1 MTGPSKDEPRRDQ
14 TSQDGEPGEVVISGL
29 DTGPGLDERENVSP
43 TDELVS
49 LQPLLPHKE
58 PEDEDG

>member
-1 MTGPSKDEPRRDQ
+1 MTGPFPDEPQHAQ
-14 TSQDGEPGEVVISGL
+14 TPDEERGEVVISGL
-29 DTGPGLDERENVSP
+29 DTGPGLNERENVSP

>member
-1 MTGPSKDEPRRDQ
+1 MTGPFPDEPHPAQ
-14 TSQDGEPGEVVISGL
+14 TPDEERGEVVISGL
-29 DTGPGLDERENVSP
+29 DTGPGLNERENVSP